1 MYIFNSCHDSE
12 KHCLDTKTFAVAH
25 LYNTEKT
32 MNVHIHDCYEIY
44 YSISGGKQFLIGDYL
59 YDFVPGDIFFINTF
73 ESHHLLELDQ
83 HEHER
88 IVLHIHPEYLK
99 MLSTEQT
106 DLNHCFSSRKEHYS
120 NKCSL
125 TANEQKRFMYF
136 IHELSSENQY
146 GQDLLDI
153 SQFLKLMVFLNEI
166 FTKRDHAN
174 SKEMSPSGK
183 RYEQFNN
190 ILSYI
195 NQHISE
201 DLNIPTLANYFYLS
215 PSYLCK
221 IFKQETGTTIN
232 KYITAQRIT
241 LAKSLLAE
249 GHSVADT
256 CNMCGFGDYS
266 NFLKIFTKTVGISPK
281 KYSQFSIK

>member
-1 MYIFNSCHDSE
+1 MYIFNSCHDAAQ
-12 KHCLDTKTFAVAH
+12 HCLDTKTFAISH

-32 MNVHIHDCYEIY
+32 MDVHIHDCYEIY
-44 YSISGGKQFLIGDYL
+44 YSISGGKQFLIGDHL
-59 YDFVPGDIFFINTF
+59 YNFAPGDIFFINTF

-83 HEHER
+83 LEYER
-88 IVLHIHPEYLK
+88 VVIHVHPEYLK
-99 MLSTEQT
+99 KFSTEQT
-106 DLNHCFSSRKEHYS
+106 DLNHCFSSRVGKCC

-125 TANEQKRFMYF
+125 SANDQKRFMYF
-136 IHELSSENQY
+136 IHDLSSENQF
-146 GQDLLDI
+146 GQDLLDV
-153 SQFLKLMVFLNEI
+153 SLFLRLMVFLNEV
-166 FTKRDHAN
+166 FTKRDN
-174 SKEMSPSGK
+174 FKPKEMSPSGK
-183 RYEQFNN
+183 RYEQFND

-201 DLNIPTLANYFYLS
+201 DLNIQTLANHFYLS

-249 GHSVADT
+249 GHAVADT